1 MDSEAPSMVWWSF
14 CDEGKISPP
23 PPPHPTPLFCIQS
36 SQLKYCGRRYALCV
50 EWGECSVLVLFSF
63 YPRSIELLGW
73 MFHPR
78 MDEKGVGFSAQ
89 LDLAKV
95 REWERKFDRH
105 KVEWKQVCKD
115 ANMWEGKKEDTG
127 LKSQKFV
134 IELEWVCPKFTHQ
147 LSLCELHRGR
157 IALEWR

>member
-1 MDSEAPSMVWWSF
+1 MTGETTTGLS
-14 CDEGKISPP
+14 ISPLS
-23 PPPHPTPLFCIQS
+23 HGFRSSLHGLMIFLWWRQDPTPPSFSCIQS

-127 LKSQKFV
+127 TRSQKFV

-147 LSLCELHRGR
+147 LS
-157 IALEWR
+157 